1 MLRATQRP
9 LCGLRRLDQAAF
21 DTVSREIMETFGCPS
36 KFIAIVR
43 QFHDGI
49 IVKILNIGDQSVIF
63 RFPVTKSVKQGCV
76 LAPILFSIMFSAML
90 TNLMLSVIARMESG
104 PIRYRIH
111 GKLFNL
117 RRLIKLQAV
126 KKVKETFI
134 KDLLFANDCALRLC
148 PQSICCSV
156 DWTVSP

>member
-1 MLRATQRP
+1 MQ
-9 LCGLRRLDQAAF
+9 
-21 DTVSREIMETFGCPS
+21 TFGCLS

-63 RFPVTKSVKQGCV
+63 RFPVTNSVKQGRGI
-76 LAPILFSIMFSAML
+76 APTLLSIMFSAML
-90 TNLMLSVIARMESG
+90 TNLMLSVIAKMESG

-117 RRLIKLQAV
+117 RRLIKYQAV
-126 KKVKETFI
+126 NKGKRDLHQRFI
-134 KDLLFANDCALRLC
+134 IR
-148 PQSICCSV
+148 
-156 DWTVSP
+156 